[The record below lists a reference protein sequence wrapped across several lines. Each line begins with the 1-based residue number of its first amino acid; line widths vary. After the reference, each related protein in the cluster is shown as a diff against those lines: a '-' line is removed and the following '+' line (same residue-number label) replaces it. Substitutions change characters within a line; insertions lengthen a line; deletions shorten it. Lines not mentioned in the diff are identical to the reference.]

1 MAIYHL
7 RVKVITRMKGNSAV
21 SAAAYR
27 SGEVLRSDREGIT
40 KRSGKRQR
48 VIHKEI
54 LAPRRSPSWV
64 MDREKLW
71 NAVERAEVRE
81 DAQLSREFEIALM
94 HELSLA
100 QNLAWLRQWA
110 RAELVS
116 HGLIVD
122 LNVHYGSHG
131 IKGENDHAHL
141 MTTMRPLNGSSFGK
155 KARHLNS
162 KAQLERWRRTSAEYA
177 NRALKRAGFQAR
189 VDHRSLAKQGLN
201 RYPTIHLG
209 LRSTALEKK
218 GVRTPRGD
226 ENRRRAQ
233 ENSRIAGLE
242 AELAQLLFEQES
254 LLRGSAPTLP
264 TKASLPARLGGL
276 AGAFV
281 TGLQDAREARKVAA
295 LVEAEIAR
303 IDA

>member
-1 MAIYHL
+1 MAIYHF
-7 RVKVITRMKGNSAV
+7 RVQVITRRKGNSAV

-54 LAPRRSPSWV
+54 LAPSSSPSWAR
-64 MDREKLW
+64 DREKLW
-71 NAVERAEVRE
+71 NAVERAEVRK

-110 RAELVS
+110 KAELVH

-155 KARHLNS
+155 KARQLNS
-162 KAQLERWRRTSAEYA
+162 KA
-177 NRALKRAGFQAR
+177 
-189 VDHRSLAKQGLN
+189 
-201 RYPTIHLG
+201 
-209 LRSTALEKK
+209 
-218 GVRTPRGD
+218 
-226 ENRRRAQ
+226 
-233 ENSRIAGLE
+233 
-242 AELAQLLFEQES
+242 
-254 LLRGSAPTLP
+254 
-264 TKASLPARLGGL
+264 
-276 AGAFV
+276 
-281 TGLQDAREARKVAA
+281 
-295 LVEAEIAR
+295 
-303 IDA
+303 